1 MEYFIKKILLLL
13 SNGFEILEAS
23 AFIDVMGWNLEEGD
37 KSTKL
42 CSCGLRKELESSFG
56 QKFIVDYIINEIDV
70 DSFDALVIP
79 GGFKNS
85 GYYKDAYSMEF
96 LELIRD
102 FRKKNKIIVS
112 VCVGALPLAKSGIL
126 NNRNAITYNQTEYR
140 KTLENYG
147 VNLLENPIVIDD
159 NIITSNGPST
169 ALDVAFILL
178 EALTSKEN
186 SLKVRNSMGFSWA

>member
-1 MEYFIKKILLLL
+1 MRLKKILLLL

-23 AFIDVMGWNLEEGD
+23 SFIDVMGWNLEEGD
-37 KSTKL
+37 QSTEL
-42 CSCGLRKELESSFG
+42 YSCGLRKELKSSFG
-56 QKFIVDYIINEIDV
+56 QKFIVDFLLNEIDV
-70 DSFDALVIP
+70 DSFDALVVP

-102 FRKKNKIIVS
+102 FRNKNKIIAS

-126 NNRNAITYNQTEYR
+126 KNKNAITYNQIDYR
-140 KTLENYG
+140 KTLENYK
-147 VNLLENPIVIDD
+147 VNLLENQVIIDD

-169 ALDVAFILL
+169 AVDVAFVLL
-178 EALTSKEN
+178 EALSSKEN
-186 SLKVRNSMGFSWA
+186 SLKVRNLMGF

>member
-1 MEYFIKKILLLL
+1 MRIKKILLLL

-56 QKFIVDYIINEIDV
+56 QKFIVDYILSEIDV

-79 GGFKNS
+79 GGFKNY
-85 GYYKDAYSMEF
+85 GYYKDAYTMEF
-96 LELIRD
+96 IELIRD
-102 FRKKNKIIVS
+102 FRNKNKIIVS
-112 VCVGALPLAKSGIL
+112 ICVGALPVAKSGIL
-126 NNRNAITYNQTEYR
+126 KNRNAITYNQTEYR

-147 VNLLENPIVIDD
+147 VNLIENTIVIDD

-186 SLKVRNSMGFSWA
+186 SLKVRNSMGFSRA

>member
-1 MEYFIKKILLLL
+1 MRTKKILLLL

-23 AFIDVMGWNLEEGD
+23 SFIDVMGWNLEEGD
-37 KSTKL
+37 QSTKL
-42 CSCGLRKELESSFG
+42 YSCGLRKKLKSSFG
-56 QKFIVDYIINEIDV
+56 QKFIIDFLLNEIDV
-70 DSFDALVIP
+70 DSFDALVVP

-85 GYYKDAYSMEF
+85 GYYKDAYSIEF

-102 FRKKNKIIVS
+102 FRNKNKIIAS

-126 NNRNAITYNQTEYR
+126 NNKNAITYNQIDYK

-147 VNLLENPIVIDD
+147 VNLLENPVVIDD

-169 ALDVAFILL
+169 AVDVAFVLL
-178 EALTSKEN
+178 EALSSKEN
-186 SLKVRNSMGFSWA
+186 SLKVRNLMGF